1 MPNRYSLSWS
11 ITFLLALCLRAV
23 LAVGSDGAQTNAIKQ
38 NENRLTAL
46 AQRLSTT
53 SEQPTSG
60 AQPSSANEPV
70 ELGLNQPDEPQS
82 DVRQQAGHSSMRS
95 VSNADMSTQEQ
106 RPLGW
111 NPPTSTSETTNNKV
125 SEPSSWVLS
134 TITALGIVLGL
145 VVILRFVVGRWLGRP
160 AVASSSPAVHVL
172 TRVTIAPRNHIL
184 LLRVAG
190 RVLVVGDS
198 SQGLRTLANIDDP
211 EEVASLLATVSAAK
225 PNSMSRSFVG
235 LLKRFNSEY
244 TFGQNV
250 AQEPTDP
257 AEYRIG
263 RARDQV
269 SSVLSGIRSMAKRH
283 LPIIGIVVLFMSG
296 TGFAQSVTTQ
306 TMSNAAS
313 LDTTNP
319 LSMLHEI
326 AKVLPGEN
334 DDSNQSGLSAPIS
347 ILLLLTVLTV
357 APALLVVTTSFT
369 RIIVVLALLRQAIGT
384 QSLPPSQVIV
394 ALSMFMTFLIMAPT
408 FERIAAEAIVPLHN
422 NEIDQRVGWK
432 RAKQPLRDFMFDQI
446 EHAGNEQDIYMILN
460 YRGVNTSKPQ
470 ELRRHHVDML
480 SLIPAF
486 ILSELKIAFLMGFRI
501 YLPFLII
508 DMVIAS
514 VLISMGMLMLPP
526 VLISLPFKLLLFVMV
541 DGWHLVA
548 GSVLSSFSI
557 PGVTT

>member
-125 SEPSSWVLS
+125 SEPSSWVLR

-263 RARDQV
+263 RARDQ
-269 SSVLSGIRSMAKRH
+269 
-283 LPIIGIVVLFMSG
+283 
-296 TGFAQSVTTQ
+296 
-306 TMSNAAS
+306 AARDGKDY
-313 LDTTNP
+313 LD
-319 LSMLHEI
+319 
-326 AKVLPGEN
+326 
-334 DDSNQSGLSAPIS
+334 
-347 ILLLLTVLTV
+347 
-357 APALLVVTTSFT
+357 
-369 RIIVVLALLRQAIGT
+369 
-384 QSLPPSQVIV
+384 
-394 ALSMFMTFLIMAPT
+394 
-408 FERIAAEAIVPLHN
+408 
-422 NEIDQRVGWK
+422 
-432 RAKQPLRDFMFDQI
+432 FD
-446 EHAGNEQDIYMILN
+446 
-460 YRGVNTSKPQ
+460 P
-470 ELRRHHVDML
+470 
-480 SLIPAF
+480 
-486 ILSELKIAFLMGFRI
+486 
-501 YLPFLII
+501 
-508 DMVIAS
+508 
-514 VLISMGMLMLPP
+514 
-526 VLISLPFKLLLFVMV
+526 
-541 DGWHLVA
+541 
-548 GSVLSSFSI
+548 
-557 PGVTT
+557 